1 MGIGR
6 VCHGNQDVLPSVTAW
21 TVLGRR
27 SKGWGWAMTNCTEQ
41 QYWDNLL
48 CQCISCRVA
57 CNRPSVERCTTFC
70 VSMECSKRPG
80 YYYDELLR
88 RCINCSGIC
97 GQHPSQ
103 CLQFCES
110 KAAGC
115 TRPRALASAMAALEQ
130 KLGSDQDQWLVVYL
144 LLALCLCTVICSLL
158 VGWTHFK
165 RRGAEVSCQPT
176 PGTCHKREDSSKD
189 HLVEAGSVGGGS
201 IGSRLPEPVETCGF
215 CFPEQGPAMQET
227 KACHSSVYRPG
238 TRATASQAGIS
249 STGSAGAI
257 PTPED
262 GHFKIIC
269 SPSQEKT
276 PMT

>member
-1 MGIGR
+1 MLSMCPR
-6 VCHGNQDVLPSVTAW
+6 WKP
-21 TVLGRR
+21 
-27 SKGWGWAMTNCTEQ
+27 MTNCTEQ

-57 CNRPSVERCTTFC
+57 CNRPIVERCTTFC
-70 VSMECSKRPG
+70 ASMECSKQAG
-80 YYYDELLR
+80 FYYDELLR

-103 CLQFCES
+103 CLQFCENKLVTTS
-110 KAAGC
+110 
-115 TRPRALASAMAALEQ
+115 SQMAALEQ

-144 LLALCLCTVICSLL
+144 LLALCLCTVIFSLL

-189 HLVEAGSVGGGS
+189 HLVEVGSVGGGS
-201 IGSRLPEPVETCGF
+201 TGSRLPEPVETCGF

-227 KACHSSVYRPG
+227 KACHSSFYHPG
-238 TRATASQAGIS
+238 ARAAALQAGIS

-257 PTPED
+257 PAPED